1 MSEYKFPANIM
12 EIQKKFLNLPQDA
25 LNECINR
32 IQNRETALSDVRINK
47 LIPTVLPPADLSV
60 LSPADLKKSFEK
72 LWRVLIWYE
81 SGMRL
86 IQQVVGSY
94 FQE

>member
-1 MSEYKFPANIM
+1 MSEYNFPANIM

-47 LIPTVLPPADLSV
+47 LIPTVLPPADL
-60 LSPADLKKSFEK
+60 KKSLVK
-72 LWRVLIWYE
+72 LCLVRE
-81 SGMRL
+81 FSFGMRAA
-86 IQQVVGSY
+86 
-94 FQE
+94 